1 MLGLRHHAGCRVV
14 SDLRM
19 RFEERPGGAYGL
31 KKMCPYAGLKCRPQ
45 KCSHRSRN
53 CIFDPMTGKRICP

>member
-1 MLGLRHHAGCRVV
+1 M